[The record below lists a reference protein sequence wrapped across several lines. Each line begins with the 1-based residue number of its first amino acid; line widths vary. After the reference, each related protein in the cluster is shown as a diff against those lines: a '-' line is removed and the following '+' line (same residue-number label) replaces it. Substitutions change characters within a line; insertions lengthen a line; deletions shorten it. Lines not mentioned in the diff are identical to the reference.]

1 VQWYRFWM
9 DVPKATP
16 PAAIR
21 FPVICKKVADMP
33 QTPIPVSLLTGFLG
47 SGKTTLLNRLLADPR
62 MSRAAVIIN
71 EFGEIGLD
79 HDLVETA
86 TETMVLMQ
94 SGCLCCSIRGDL
106 AQTLADL
113 KARRDAGEADF
124 ERVLIETTGI
134 ADPGP
139 IVHTLVMDPALS
151 DDFALDGVLTT
162 VDCATGAGT
171 LNAHF
176 EAVQQVAM
184 ADRLIL
190 TKADLAL
197 PGEIVAFEKRL
208 AAINPGAPRLR
219 AEHGVIDPTLLF
231 GVAPQADSQQATA
244 LAWVA
249 AAPTKASLPP
259 LSGLKSTNPFSLPQN
274 HGLFGKPSG
283 GHGGGHAMMH
293 GGGGHGA
300 SHDGRISSQSAEI
313 RHPISP
319 IVFDLWLE
327 SLMSSAASNVLR
339 LKAVVHVEGMEHPF
353 ALHGVQHVFHPPVP
367 LTHWPKGDTV
377 SRIVVIG
384 RDLPP
389 GYLEESLQFLHSR
402 PAMTEHRL

>member
-1 VQWYRFWM
+1 M
-9 DVPKATP
+9 TD
-16 PAAIR
+16 
-21 FPVICKKVADMP
+21 
-33 QTPIPVSLLTGFLG
+33 TPIPVSLLTGFLG
-47 SGKTTLLNRLLADPR
+47 SGKTTLLNRLLSDPR
-62 MSRAAVIIN
+62 MARAAVIIN
-71 EFGEIGLD
+71 EFGEIALD
-79 HDLVETA
+79 HDLVESA

-94 SGCLCCSIRGDL
+94 SGCLCCTVRGDL

-113 KARRDAGEADF
+113 KARRDAGLADF
-124 ERVLIETTGI
+124 ERVMIETTGI

-139 IVHTLVMDPALS
+139 VVQTLVMDPDLS
-151 DDFALDGVLTT
+151 EDFALDGVLTT
-162 VDCATGAGT
+162 VDCATGAAT

-190 TKADLAL
+190 TKTDLAL
-197 PGEIVAFEKRL
+197 PGEVAAFEKRL
-208 AAINPGAPRLR
+208 ATINPGAPRLR
-219 AEHGVIDPTLLF
+219 AEHGAIDPALLF
-231 GVAPQADSQQATA
+231 GVSPQTDSQQSEA

-249 AAPTKASLPP
+249 AAPKKASLPP
-259 LSGLKSTNPFSLPQN
+259 LSGLKSTNPFSLPQS
-274 HGLFGKPSG
+274 HGLFGGPALDHRAG
-283 GHGGGHAMMH
+283 A
-293 GGGGHGA
+293 A

-313 RHPISP
+313 AHPISP

-327 SLMSSAASNVLR
+327 SLMNSAASNVLR

-367 LTHWPKGDTV
+367 LTHWPKGDTI

-384 RDLPP
+384 RDLPA